1 MIRNLTTKM
10 MATSE
15 SAKPSRYLA
24 WQFDIFST
32 YHDDI
37 ARFSIGRAFRCAQSI
52 QAYFI
57 RFASL
62 EIDLLSIHCTGHGP
76 LWA

>member
-24 WQFDIFST
+24 WLFDIFST

-37 ARFSIGRAFRCAQSI
+37 ARILIGRAFRLSATHLGSCHQ
-52 QAYFI
+52 I
-57 RFASL
+57 RDRL
-62 EIDLLSIHCTGHGP
+62 
-76 LWA
+76 